1 MTISFPLS
9 LPTVVSFRNFSL
21 APQNAQAR
29 SVSPYSLKEQVY
41 NHSGEKWRI
50 QASYPPLTP
59 TQAKEV
65 IGFLVSLR
73 AGVGTFLAGDPKMG
87 SPIGSALGSPN
98 VNGAGQIGTALN
110 TAGWSASQ
118 TGVLK
123 RGDLFQLENYL
134 YMVLQDANSNGSG
147 QATFDIFP
155 RLRTSPANGAALTLT
170 NPKGLFR
177 LESESIGWSTS
188 IDSVYDVGFTAIEA
202 I

>member
-9 LPTVVSFRNFSL
+9 LPTTVSYRNFSL

-29 SVSPYSLKEQVY
+29 GVSPYSLKEQIY

-50 QASYPPLTP
+50 QATYPPLTP
-59 TQAKEV
+59 TQAKDI
-65 IGFLVSLR
+65 IGCLVSLR
-73 AGVGTFLAGDPKMG
+73 GGVGTFLAGDPKM
-87 SPIGSALGSPN
+87 STPVGSALGSPT
-98 VNGAGQIGTALN
+98 VNGAGQQGTAIN
-110 TAGWSASQ
+110 TAGWNINQ

-134 YMVLQDANSNGSG
+134 YMVLQDADSNGSG

-155 RLRTSPANGAALTLT
+155 RLRGTPANGATIT
-170 NPKGLFR
+170 TSSPKGLFR
-177 LESESIGWSTS
+177 LESESIGWATT
-188 IDSVYDVGFTAIEA
+188 IESVYEVGFTAIEA